1 MAALPSP
8 RFLDS
13 STPPALLTLTLMA
26 GLGALSMNIFL
37 PSLPDM
43 TSYFNAEYRLMQL
56 SVALYLGVNAALQV
70 IIGPISDRAGRRPV
84 MLWSLVLFMLATLGC
99 LFAPT
104 AEIFLAF
111 RMMQAVVVGGL
122 VLSRA
127 VVRDMVPP
135 DRAASM
141 MGYVTMGMSLVPMIG
156 PAIGGVIGEAFGW
169 QANFWVL
176 LLLGAVVFWLC
187 WRDLGETAE
196 KPNGHLI
203 DQIREYPA
211 LLTSPRFWGYCLTAL
226 FASGSFFAYLGGAP
240 FVGTEIY
247 HLDQSR
253 LGLFF
258 GTAALGY
265 LVGNYVAGSASVR
278 VGLDRMIL
286 AGAFFA
292 TTGLAGS
299 LLLHYFGLENKWV
312 FFGAMIPVGL
322 GNGMLLPNANA
333 GMLSVR
339 PHLAGS
345 AAGLGGAMMIGGGA
359 VVSAVAGSLLSSA
372 TGAYPLL
379 WLMFLSAL
387 MSVGS
392 ILMVMRR
399 SRYLAG

>member
-1 MAALPSP
+1 
-8 RFLDS
+8 
-13 STPPALLTLTLMA
+13 
-26 GLGALSMNIFL
+26 
-37 PSLPDM
+37 
-43 TSYFNAEYRLMQL
+43 
-56 SVALYLGVNAALQV
+56 
-70 IIGPISDRAGRRPV
+70 
-84 MLWSLVLFMLATLGC
+84 
-99 LFAPT
+99 
-104 AEIFLAF
+104 
-111 RMMQAVVVGGL
+111 
-122 VLSRA
+122 
-127 VVRDMVPP
+127 
-135 DRAASM
+135 
-141 MGYVTMGMSLVPMIG
+141 
-156 PAIGGVIGEAFGW
+156 
-169 QANFWVL
+169 
-176 LLLGAVVFWLC
+176 
-187 WRDLGETAE
+187 
-196 KPNGHLI
+196 
-203 DQIREYPA
+203 
-211 LLTSPRFWGYCLTAL
+211 
-226 FASGSFFAYLGGAP
+226 
-240 FVGTEIY
+240 
-247 HLDQSR
+247 
-253 LGLFF
+253 
-258 GTAALGY
+258 
-265 LVGNYVAGSASVR
+265 
-278 VGLDRMIL
+278 MIL